1 MKRLNDNNKQINATF
16 TFANFTRL
24 VFIKKMIFKI
34 AKNTERNTIEA
45 ITNRPSIQVVI
56 AVTAKKIEPNVDM
69 NKVKIADLL

>member
-1 MKRLNDNNKQINATF
+1 MILLKYVNNYIYLYVYMEKCTYICN
-16 TFANFTRL
+16 L
-24 VFIKKMIFKI
+24 KKMIFKI

-45 ITNRPSIQVVI
+45 ITNRPSTQVVI